1 MEFTFRHSEENAKGL
16 FEILKGEETF
26 ARMTYSRID
35 DNNIIIDHTGVL
47 PSAKGTGAGK
57 RIVMHAVEW
66 AREHGQKIMPL
77 CPFAKA
83 VIEKNLETHDIL
95 RK

>member
-1 MEFTFRHSEENAKGL
+1 MEATFNQSEEQSRGL
-16 FEILKGEETF
+16 FEMQINGDTI
-26 ARMTYSRID
+26 ARMTYSRVD
-35 DNNIIIDHTGVL
+35 PNNIIIDHTTVN

-57 RIVMHAVEW
+57 RIVAYGVEW
-66 AREHGQKIMPL
+66 ARQNNQKVLPL

-83 VIEKNLETHDIL
+83 IMTKSEEMQDVL